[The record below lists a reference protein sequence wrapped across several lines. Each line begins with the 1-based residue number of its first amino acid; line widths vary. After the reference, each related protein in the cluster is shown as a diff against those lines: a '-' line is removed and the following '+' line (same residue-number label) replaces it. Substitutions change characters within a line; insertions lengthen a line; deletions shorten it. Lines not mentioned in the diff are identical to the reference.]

1 MRVINPREFIHE
13 AETCYIAVETS
24 DEQGLG

>member
-1 MRVINPREFIHE
+1 MRVINPREVIHE
-13 AETCYIAVETS
+13 AETCYIAVEAS